1 MNLDTLKQKISVL
14 KSKANDEFLSSV
26 SKEDLDVS
34 YRSFLGKKGEV
45 NLLLKTLGSLPQEK
59 RKEAGKIL
67 NELKSELEEKYLST
81 SVSLS
86 SSANQE
92 RLNKE
97 KIDSTLPG
105 FQDLKGS
112 THPVTQTIKEI
123 CEFFE
128 RMGFDVESGPEAE
141 IDYYNFEALN
151 VPDDHPAKDMH
162 DTFYLNNSG
171 LLRTHTSP
179 NQDYGKKR
187 SSS

>member
-14 KSKANDEFLSSV
+14 KSKANNDFLSSV
-26 SKEDLDVS
+26 SKEDLDDS

-92 RLNKE
+92 RLKKKKLILHFLGF
-97 KIDSTLPG
+97 KI
-105 FQDLKGS
+105 
-112 THPVTQTIKEI
+112 
-123 CEFFE
+123 
-128 RMGFDVESGPEAE
+128 
-141 IDYYNFEALN
+141 
-151 VPDDHPAKDMH
+151 
-162 DTFYLNNSG
+162 
-171 LLRTHTSP
+171 
-179 NQDYGKKR
+179 
-187 SSS
+187 